1 MQKAYL
7 IKVCILIS
15 EKNFALVK
23 FPHGTRSLSVRV
35 ANFLGL
41 KRVVNNITG
50 IFL

>member
-35 ANFLGL
+35 SNFWGQKGL
-41 KRVVNNITG
+41 LI
-50 IFL
+50 I

>member
-35 ANFLGL
+35 SNF
-41 KRVVNNITG
+41 
-50 IFL
+50 

>member
-35 ANFLGL
+35 SNFLGP
-41 KRVVNNITG
+41 KRVVNNITY